1 MYPNLSYL
9 FHDLFGTAQDNW
21 LSIFQTFGVCLMLA
35 ILSAAFFF
43 RLGLKRFADMGIF
56 KPSKVKV
63 LEGLPA
69 SPGEL
74 ISNAIFGFVF
84 GFKGWHIVQNFSAFK
99 TNAADVLLSSAGNWP
114 AGIAMAALFAGLF
127 WWDKKRKA
135 YPKPIETIQDVY
147 PHDRIAD
154 LTMVAAVTGI
164 IGAKLFAILEEP
176 AGFMSDPIGTFF
188 SGSGLTI
195 YGGLICGFLGVVW
208 YLRKHNIPV
217 LHTLDALAIA
227 YVIAYGVGRIG
238 CQMAG
243 DGDWGI
249 VAGPQPDWWFLPD
262 WMWSYDYPNN
272 VNNANY
278 FGGRDYSLGGF
289 VEGCN
294 PELFNTTPGE
304 VEDRCKAAC
313 GIRYCHE
320 LTEKVYPTP
329 FYETIASFAIAGFLY
344 FIRPKLKTAGML
356 FFTYLIFNGL
366 QRFFIEK
373 IRVNVQYDW
382 LPGSPTQAEIISVLL
397 VIVGIAGVFWLRRK
411 RHP

>member
-1 MYPNLSYL
+1 
-9 FHDLFGTAQDNW
+9 
-21 LSIFQTFGVCLMLA
+21 MLA

-43 RLGLKRFADMGIF
+43 HKGLKRFADMGIF
-56 KPSKVKV
+56 KATKVKV

-69 SPGEL
+69 QPGEL
-74 ISNAIFGFVF
+74 VSNAIFGFIL
-84 GFKGWHIVQNFSAFK
+84 GFKGWHLVQNFAEFK
-99 TNAADVLLSSAGNWP
+99 RDAAGVLLSTEGNWP
-114 AGIAMAALFAGLF
+114 IGILMAALFAGLF

-135 YPKPIETIQDVY
+135 YPKPKEVIQNIY

-154 LTMVAAVTGI
+154 LTMVAAIMGI

-176 AGFMSDPIGTFF
+176 SGFMNDPLGTLF

-195 YGGLICGFLGVVW
+195 YGGLILGFLGVLW

-217 LHTLDALAIA
+217 FHTLDALAIA

-238 CQMAG
+238 CQLAG

-249 VAGPQPDWWFLPD
+249 VAAAQPDWWFLPD

-289 VEGCN
+289 VEGCD
-294 PELFNTTPGE
+294 PEVFNAARGE
-304 VEDRCKAAC
+304 IEDRCQEAC
-313 GIRYCHE
+313 GIRYCHL

-329 FYETIASFAIAGFLY
+329 FYETIASFVIAGILY
-344 FIRPKLKTAGML
+344 GLRSRLKIPGML
-356 FFTYLIFNGL
+356 FFVYLIFNGL

-373 IRVNVQYDW
+373 IRVNVEYEF
-382 LPGSPTQAEIISVLL
+382 LPFSPTQAEIISLLL
-397 VIVGIAGVFWLRRK
+397 VIVGIGGIIWLRQK
-411 RHP
+411 GKGAT